1 LSVLELIPLRKL
13 QMQNQ
18 KGLNNSEI
26 LYKVGG
32 TSMTNMEAMH
42 AAIEFHTN
50 SSLESRL
57 NYVVSAYG
65 AGRHGQNILI
75 EKGVTDLLLESKKT
89 NEAGVFTEFV
99 NGRDYRAKTQIVLKE
114 LRQINSM
121 YANYGLN
128 AEAAD
133 SFISNEVENALDYLN
148 ILNENNDNPITAK
161 ILARERLAAI
171 GEIHSAFNLAN
182 TLNNQ
187 GTRAEF
193 VNLSGFGINED
204 PSITVNQRIQQNIAN
219 LDGSKVKIITGYTGG
234 TNGIMENYDR
244 GYSEV
249 TAALYAIECGVSILT
264 ILKEFALS
272 SADPRIVKNVIQ
284 ILQADYR
291 FANELSMVGME
302 AIHPKIARMLEIA
315 GINIGIKNILDLNN
329 QGTLITNQ
337 NLEIKPSVQMV
348 TGTPE
353 VAIIT
358 LENPSMGQ
366 GTDYLFRMTKIFSGY
381 NVLSLS
387 TDANKISIVIESK
400 EFNKN
405 GIYKSLQNEFP
416 IDDDNMLRIEEKSL
430 IIVAGSNLNQKGLFA
445 RAAGALYN
453 SDINIV
459 AGSQPSNPNSMQFI
473 VDRNEFENGIKAL
486 HYEFFEKSK
495 VVTNSFK
502 GTRSF
507 SLSRAWSRNK

>member
-1 LSVLELIPLRKL
+1 MP
-13 QMQNQ
+13 NQ
-18 KGLNNSEI
+18 ENSNKSEQ

-32 TSMTNMEAMH
+32 TSMTNMEAVL
-42 AAIEFHTN
+42 AAIRFHTN
-50 SSLESRL
+50 SSPKSRL
-57 NYVVSAYG
+57 DYVVSAYG
-65 AGRHGQNILI
+65 AGSHGQEISI
-75 EKGVTDLLLESKKT
+75 KKGVTDLLLESKKT

-99 NGRDYRAKTQIVLKE
+99 NGEDYRSKTQIALKQ
-114 LRQINSM
+114 LRRINSI
-121 YANYGLN
+121 YVHHGLN
-128 AEAAD
+128 VEVAD
-133 SFISNEVENALDYLN
+133 KFIESEVENALNYLN
-148 ILNENNDNPITAK
+148 ILKENNDNPITAK

-182 TLNNQ
+182 ILNNQ
-187 GTRAEF
+187 GIEAEF
-193 VNLSGFGINED
+193 VDLSGFGIND
-204 PSITVNQRIQQNIAN
+204 NPNLTVIERIQQNIAN
-219 LDGSKVKIITGYTGG
+219 LNESKVKIITGYTGG

-249 TAALYAIECGVSILT
+249 TAALYAIECGMPILT

-272 SADPRIVKNVIQ
+272 SADPKIVKNVVQ

-302 AIHPKIARMLEIA
+302 AIHPKIARMLEKA
-315 GINIGIKNILDLNN
+315 GIKISVDNILNLKNP
-329 QGTLITNQ
+329 GTLISNQ
-337 NLEIKPSVQMV
+337 NLEFKPSVQMV
-348 TGTPE
+348 TGTPQ

-358 LENPSMGQ
+358 LENSSMGQ
-366 GTDYLFRMTKIFSGY
+366 GTDYLARMTKKFSGY

-416 IDDDNMLRIEEKSL
+416 IDEDNLLRIEEKSL

-473 VDRNEFENGIKAL
+473 VDRNEFENGIRAL
-486 HYEFFEKSK
+486 HYEFFEKSQIIK
-495 VVTNSFK
+495 NSFD
-502 GTRSF
+502 GTRSL
-507 SLSRAWSRNK
+507 SLSSAFKRIK